1 MRDFIKAF
9 VQKSLQLQF
18 LKSLQHGNE
27 DFKGQISPIKIY
39 YDHPLYHTP
48 SLKSQKDFFAAQKS
62 LRALK
67 GQMLRL
73 VLFRV
78 FSDRDFFRVFS
89 DRDFFRVFSDTV
101 VFSVLSDGVLFG
113 FLSDRVFFRFL
124 SDKVFFRV
132 LNDRYI
138 YCVHS
143 PLMPLFYQNKR
154 ATTFLKLK
162 TDDEFYI
169 QGIIQNPRVAS

>member
-27 DFKGQISPIKIY
+27 DFKGHISPIKIY
-39 YDHPLYHTP
+39 YHHPLYHTP

-89 DRDFFRVFSDTV
+89 DTV
-101 VFSVLSDGVLFG
+101 VFSVLSDRVLFG
-113 FLSDRVFFRFL
+113 SLSDRVFFRFL

-143 PLMPLFYQNKR
+143 PLMPLFYQNKS

-169 QGIIQNPRVAS
+169 QEIIWNHRAAS

>member
-1 MRDFIKAF
+1 
-9 VQKSLQLQF
+9 
-18 LKSLQHGNE
+18 
-27 DFKGQISPIKIY
+27 
-39 YDHPLYHTP
+39 
-48 SLKSQKDFFAAQKS
+48 
-62 LRALK
+62 
-67 GQMLRL
+67 MLRL
-73 VLFRV
+73 VL
-78 FSDRDFFRVFS
+78 FRVFS

-101 VFSVLSDGVLFG
+101 VFSVLSDRVLFG

-138 YCVHS
+138 CVHS
-143 PLMPLFYQNKR
+143 PLMPLSYQNKR

-169 QGIIQNPRVAS
+169 QGII

>member
-1 MRDFIKAF
+1 
-9 VQKSLQLQF
+9 
-18 LKSLQHGNE
+18 
-27 DFKGQISPIKIY
+27 
-39 YDHPLYHTP
+39 
-48 SLKSQKDFFAAQKS
+48 
-62 LRALK
+62 
-67 GQMLRL
+67 MLRL
-73 VLFRV
+73 VL
-78 FSDRDFFRVFS
+78 FRVFS

-101 VFSVLSDGVLFG
+101 VFSVLSDRVLFG
-113 FLSDRVFFRFL
+113 SLSDRVFFRFL

-138 YCVHS
+138 CVHS

-169 QGIIQNPRVAS
+169 QGII

>member
-89 DRDFFRVFSDTV
+89 DTV

-113 FLSDRVFFRFL
+113 VLSDRVFFRFL

-143 PLMPLFYQNKR
+143 PLMPLFLSKQTCYYFSKIKNR
-154 ATTFLKLK
+154 
-162 TDDEFYI
+162 
-169 QGIIQNPRVAS
+169 